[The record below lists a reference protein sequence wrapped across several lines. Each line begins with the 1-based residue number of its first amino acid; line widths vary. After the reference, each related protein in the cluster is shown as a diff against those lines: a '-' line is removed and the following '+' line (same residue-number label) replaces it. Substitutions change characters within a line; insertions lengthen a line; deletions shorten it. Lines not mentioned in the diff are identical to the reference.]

1 MSTINIFADREGK
14 KSMKRYHNTN
24 LKSETKACV
33 FVDGK
38 DKLDAVCL
46 ELTQQSMH
54 SPREI
59 ILSCRQLGKHTI
71 TSLFPPSVSHK
82 HFAT

>member
-1 MSTINIFADREGK
+1 MSTINIFADREGKK

-46 ELTQQSMH
+46 ELT
-54 SPREI
+54 
-59 ILSCRQLGKHTI
+59 
-71 TSLFPPSVSHK
+71 HK
-82 HFAT
+82 VCTHQGR